1 MFDARRA
8 LPVLR
13 RDSPDGDPAEH
24 GTVVELAADRDA
36 GADRQMLVDSLWR
49 VKTDGRARSFCSRSM
64 TDVTRHAIHALR
76 RAYGNDEARQRLAP
90 LREYPDGRVRVAA
103 RDALKRM
110 ERS

>member
-1 MFDARRA
+1 
-8 LPVLR
+8 
-13 RDSPDGDPAEH
+13 
-24 GTVVELAADRDA
+24 
-36 GADRQMLVDSLWR
+36 MLVDSLWR
-49 VKTDGRARSFCSRSM
+49 VKTERARSLILQSLDDP
-64 TDVTRHAIHALR
+64 DVTRHAIHALR